1 MAVALK
7 PTTPTVVLNDEEV
20 LIHDLREDDREF
32 VTLVRESES
41 PEQATHDC
49 LAIGAR
55 ALRGVQTS
63 VDAALVDK
71 RFGEFE
77 HSLERG
83 TRETVRQINEAS
95 QGYLDPEKG
104 ELRKMLDRLKGELD
118 RSLGATFDPKSK
130 ESVISKFE
138 QIFTDGTCNL
148 GNTVRELVDPGN
160 PESPLGRLRNEMGS
174 ELREV
179 RSALDELTKHVAA
192 EQAAAGASA
201 EVLELTAVKGRRFQE
216 IVFEAV
222 GEFAGLYGDLPE
234 AVWDDYGSG
243 GNRVGDILVTL
254 NDADTSGV
262 RAAYVVEAK
271 DKKGLGLREALD
283 ELDQAIDNRAAQAG
297 VIVFAGQEK
306 APIDTPC
313 RAYGNKVVVV
323 LDKADPDEQPLRLA
337 LMAARL
343 GVQRELH
350 GPAGELD
357 LDGAL
362 ALIDEGQRALACHAT
377 IKRCHSAA
385 RNQIESAAS
394 QTATL
399 IQRIENVL
407 DQLGEKLRGRG

>member
-1 MAVALK
+1 MAAVALH
-7 PTTPTVVLNDEEV
+7 TTTSTVVLDGEEV

-32 VTLVRESES
+32 VALIREAEN
-41 PEQATHDC
+41 PEQVTHDC
-49 LAIGAR
+49 LGVGAR
-55 ALRGVQTS
+55 ALRGVQTT

-77 HSLERG
+77 HRLERG
-83 TRETVRQINEAS
+83 TGEAVRQINEAS

-104 ELRKMLDRLKGELD
+104 ELKKMLDRLKGELD

-138 QIFTDGTCNL
+138 QIFTEGTRDL
-148 GNTVRELVDPGN
+148 GKAVRELVDPGN
-160 PESPLGRLRNEMGS
+160 AESPLGRLRSEMGG
-174 ELREV
+174 ELKQV
-179 RSALDELTKHVAA
+179 RSALDELTKHVVA
-192 EQAAAGASA
+192 EQAAAEASA

-222 GEFAGLYGDLPE
+222 SEFAGFYGDLPE
-234 AVWDDYGSG
+234 AVWDDYGSD

-254 NDADTSGV
+254 NEADTSGG

-283 ELDQAIDNRAAQAG
+283 ELNQAIDNRAAQAG
-297 VIVFAGQEK
+297 VMVFARQDK
-306 APIDTPC
+306 APTTTPC

-323 LDKADPDEQPLRLA
+323 LDKADPDTQPLRLA

-343 GVQRELH
+343 AVQRELH

-357 LDGAL
+357 IEGAL
-362 ALIDEGQRALACHAT
+362 ALIEEGQRALACHAT
-377 IKRCHSAA
+377 IKRCHSTA
-385 RNQIESAAS
+385 RNQIETAATH
-394 QTATL
+394 TADL
-399 IQRIENVL
+399 VRRVEAILAE
-407 DQLGEKLRGRG
+407 LGDKLRD